1 MPRPIITLTTDF
13 GVQDHYV
20 GAMKGVILSRCP
32 DANVIDISHEIAPQA
47 VAQGAY
53 VLAAA
58 AAHFPPHAIHL
69 AVVDPGV
76 GSDRRPIAL
85 STPAGL
91 FVAPDNGILT
101 RVLAALGAEAVP
113 DAAPNRAADAPASA
127 QVPDG
132 CRAVVLD
139 DPSYWLPQVSH
150 TFHGRDIFAPVAGAL
165 ARGVELSQVGSATN
179 TINVLPTPSLQ
190 EGAGIRGA
198 IIHIDRYGNL
208 ITDIPAAGLS
218 ADARICIAGHHIEGI
233 SRSYSERPGK
243 LLAISGSQGTLEVAV
258 GNGNA
263 AAALGANVG
272 DIALVTAR
280 CGTDAQPRHPLRPVS
295 VDP

>member
-1 MPRPIITLTTDF
+1 MRPIITLTTDF

-20 GAMKGVILSRCP
+20 GAIKGVILSRCP

-58 AAHFPPHAIHL
+58 VAYFPPYAIHL

-85 STPAGL
+85 STPTGV

-101 RVLAALGAEAVP
+101 RVLAAHGVEDVP
-113 DAAPNRAADAPASA
+113 DAASSRAAAPTSV
-127 QVPDG
+127 QVPAG

-139 DPSYWLPQVSH
+139 NQSLWLPEVSN
-150 TFHGRDIFAPVAGAL
+150 TFHGRDIFAPVAAAL
-165 ARGVELSQVGSATN
+165 ARGADLSQVGSE
-179 TINVLPTPSLQ
+179 IDSFSVLPSPNQKIGDAT
-190 EGAGIRGA
+190 RGA

-208 ITDIPAAGLS
+208 ITDIPAADLPATAS
-218 ADARICIAGHHIEGI
+218 VSIAGRCIEGI
-233 SRSYSERPGK
+233 SQSYSERPGK
-243 LLAISGSQGTLEVAV
+243 LLAIIGSQSTLEVAL

-263 AAALGANVG
+263 ALALGARVG
-272 DIALVTAR
+272 DVVA
-280 CGTDAQPRHPLRPVS
+280 VS
-295 VDP
+295 A

>member
-1 MPRPIITLTTDF
+1 
-13 GVQDHYV
+13 
-20 GAMKGVILSRCP
+20 MKGVILSRCP
-32 DANVIDISHEIAPQA
+32 EANVIDISHEIAPQA

-58 AAHFPPHAIHL
+58 VAYFPPYAIHL

-85 STPAGL
+85 STPTGV

-101 RVLAALGAEAVP
+101 RVLAALGAGAGP
-113 DAAPNRAADAPASA
+113 DETVDTSASVR
-127 QVPDG
+127 VPDG

-150 TFHGRDIFAPVAGAL
+150 TFHGRDIFAPVAAAL
-165 ARGVELSQVGSATN
+165 ARGADLPQVGSEIDSVNILPSPKPRIGYAT
-179 TINVLPTPSLQ
+179 
-190 EGAGIRGA
+190 RGV

-208 ITDIPAAGLS
+208 ITDIPAADLP
-218 ADARICIAGHHIEGI
+218 ATARVSIAGRRIEGI
-233 SRSYSERPGK
+233 SQSYSERPGQ
-243 LLAISGSQGTLEVAV
+243 LLAISGSQGTLEVAI
-258 GNGNA
+258 GNGSA
-263 AAALGANVG
+263 AVALGARVG

-280 CGTDAQPRHPLRPVS
+280 CGTDAHF
-295 VDP
+295 

>member
-1 MPRPIITLTTDF
+1 MRPIITLTTDF

-20 GAMKGVILSRCP
+20 GSMKGVILSRCP
-32 DANVIDISHEIAPQA
+32 EANVIDISHEIAPQA

-58 AAHFPPHAIHL
+58 VAYFPTYAIHL

-85 STPAGL
+85 STPTGV

-101 RVLAALGAEAVP
+101 RVLAAQGAEAVSA
-113 DAAPNRAADAPASA
+113 DAPNRAAAPASVR
-127 QVPDG
+127 VPDG

-139 DPSYWLPQVSH
+139 NSSLWLPEVSN
-150 TFHGRDIFAPVAGAL
+150 TFHGRDIFAPVAAAL
-165 ARGVELSQVGSATN
+165 ASGVELSQVGSATD
-179 TINVLPTPSLQ
+179 TISVLPSPDPKIGDAT
-190 EGAGIRGA
+190 RGA

-208 ITDIPAAGLS
+208 ITNIPT
-218 ADARICIAGHHIEGI
+218 ADLPATARISISGRCIESI
-233 SRSYSERPGK
+233 SQSYSERPGE
-243 LLAISGSQGTLEVAV
+243 LLAIIGSQSTLEIAL

-263 AAALGANVG
+263 ATALCAKVGDVVVVEALG
-272 DIALVTAR
+272 
-280 CGTDAQPRHPLRPVS
+280 
-295 VDP
+295 

>member
-13 GVQDHYV
+13 GTRDSYV

-32 DANVIDISHEIAPQA
+32 EANVIDISHEIAPQA

-53 VLAAA
+53 VLATAA
-58 AAHFPPHAIHL
+58 GHFPPHTIHL
-69 AVVDPGV
+69 AIVDPGV
-76 GSDRRPIAL
+76 GSARRPIAL
-85 STPAGL
+85 SAPTGL

-113 DAAPNRAADAPASA
+113 DAAPNRATDAPVSVR
-127 QVPDG
+127 VPDV

-139 DPSYWLPQVSH
+139 NPSLWLPEVSH
-150 TFHGRDIFAPVAGAL
+150 TFHGRDIFAPVAATLACGA
-165 ARGVELSQVGSATN
+165 ELPQVGSEIDS
-179 TINVLPTPSLQ
+179 INVLPMSKPGTG
-190 EGAGIRGA
+190 GAMRGA

-208 ITDIPAAGLS
+208 ITDISAAGLS
-218 ADARICIAGHHIEGI
+218 ADARIRIAGHHIEGI

-243 LLAISGSQGTLEVAV
+243 LLAICGSQDTLEVAV

-263 AAALGANVG
+263 AAALGAKVG
-272 DIALVTAR
+272 DLVVLAGWDT
-280 CGTDAQPRHPLRPVS
+280 
-295 VDP
+295 

>member
-1 MPRPIITLTTDF
+1 MRRPVITLTTDF

-32 DANVIDISHEIAPQA
+32 EANVIDISHEIAPQA

-58 AAHFPPHAIHL
+58 VAYFPPYAIHL

-85 STPAGL
+85 STPTGV

-101 RVLAALGAEAVP
+101 RVLAAQGAKAVP
-113 DAAPNRAADAPASA
+113 DAAPNRAADAPPSV

-139 DPSYWLPQVSH
+139 NPSLWLPQVSH
-150 TFHGRDIFAPVAGAL
+150 TFHGRDIFAPVAAAL
-165 ARGVELSQVGSATN
+165 ARGADLPQVGSEIDSVNILPSPKPRIGYAT
-179 TINVLPTPSLQ
+179 
-190 EGAGIRGA
+190 RGV

-208 ITDIPAAGLS
+208 ITDIPAADLP
-218 ADARICIAGHHIEGI
+218 ATARVSIAGRRIEGI
-233 SRSYSERPGK
+233 SQSYSERPGQ
-243 LLAISGSQGTLEVAV
+243 LLAISGSQGTLEVAI
-258 GNGNA
+258 GNGSA
-263 AAALGANVG
+263 AVALGARVG

-280 CGTDAQPRHPLRPVS
+280 CGTDAHF
-295 VDP
+295 

>member
-1 MPRPIITLTTDF
+1 MRPIITLTTDF

-32 DANVIDISHEIAPQA
+32 EANLIDISHEIAPQA

-58 AAHFPPHAIHL
+58 VAYFPPYAIHL

-85 STPAGL
+85 STPTGL

-101 RVLAALGAEAVP
+101 RVLAAVAPDAVP
-113 DAAPNRAADAPASA
+113 DAKPNELTTTRL
-127 QVPDG
+127 PDG

-139 DPSYWLPQVSH
+139 NPSHWLPQVSH
-150 TFHGRDIFAPVAGAL
+150 TFHGRDIFAPVAAAIANGAD
-165 ARGVELSQVGSATN
+165 LSQVGSATDA
-179 TINVLPTPSLQ
+179 INVLPTPKPRD
-190 EGAGIRGA
+190 GATRGA

-208 ITDIPAAGLS
+208 ITNIPATDLPAT
-218 ADARICIAGHHIEGI
+218 ARVSIAGRCIEGI
-233 SRSYSERPGK
+233 SRSYSEHPGK
-243 LLAISGSQGTLEVAV
+243 LLAVIGSQSTLEVAV

-263 AAALGANVG
+263 ATALGATMG
-272 DIALVTAR
+272 DVVVVEAR
-280 CGTDAQPRHPLRPVS
+280 G
-295 VDP
+295 

>member
-1 MPRPIITLTTDF
+1 MRPIITLTTDF

-58 AAHFPPHAIHL
+58 VAYFPPYAIHL

-85 STPAGL
+85 STPTGL

-101 RVLAALGAEAVP
+101 RVLTAQGAEAVP
-113 DAAPNRAADAPASA
+113 DGKSNELTTARLPG
-127 QVPDG
+127 G

-139 DPSYWLPQVSH
+139 NPSYWLSKVSH
-150 TFHGRDIFAPVAGAL
+150 TFHGRDIFAPVSAAL
-165 ARGVELSQVGSATN
+165 ARGADLSQVGSEIDS
-179 TINVLPTPSLQ
+179 INVLPSPNPRIGDAT
-190 EGAGIRGA
+190 RGA

-208 ITDIPAAGLS
+208 ITNIPATDLPAN
-218 ADARICIAGHHIEGI
+218 ARVSIAARCIVGI
-233 SRSYSERPGK
+233 SQSYSERPGK
-243 LLAISGSQGTLEVAV
+243 LLAVIGSQSTLEVAL

-263 AAALGANVG
+263 ATALGAKVG
-272 DIALVTAR
+272 DVVVVEAR
-280 CGTDAQPRHPLRPVS
+280 G
-295 VDP
+295 

>member
-1 MPRPIITLTTDF
+1 MRPIITLTTDF
-13 GVQDHYV
+13 GTRDSYV

-32 DANVIDISHEIAPQA
+32 DANIIDIAHEIAPQA

-58 AAHFPPHAIHL
+58 VAYFPPYAIHL

-85 STPAGL
+85 STPTGV

-101 RVLAALGAEAVP
+101 RVLAAHGAEAVP
-113 DAAPNRAADAPASA
+113 DETVDTPASVRA
-127 QVPDG
+127 PDG

-139 DPSYWLPQVSH
+139 NPSLWLPEVSN
-150 TFHGRDIFAPVAGAL
+150 TFHGRDIFAPVAAAL
-165 ARGVELSQVGSATN
+165 ARGADLSQVGSE
-179 TINVLPTPSLQ
+179 IDSFSVLPSPNPKIGDAT
-190 EGAGIRGA
+190 RGA

-208 ITDIPAAGLS
+208 ITDIPAADLP
-218 ADARICIAGHHIEGI
+218 ATARIGIAARCIVGI
-233 SRSYSERPGK
+233 SQSYSERPGK
-243 LLAISGSQGTLEVAV
+243 LLAISGSQSTLEIAL

-263 AAALGANVG
+263 SLALGAKVG
-272 DIALVTAR
+272 DVVAVTA
-280 CGTDAQPRHPLRPVS
+280 
-295 VDP
+295 

>member
-13 GVQDHYV
+13 GTADSYV

-32 DANVIDISHEIAPQA
+32 DANIIDISHEIAPQS

-53 VLAAA
+53 VLATA
-58 AAHFPPHAIHL
+58 AAHFPPGAVHV

-85 STPAGL
+85 STPAGT

-101 RVLAALGAEAVP
+101 RVVAAPGIADTPAGVRVP
-113 DAAPNRAADAPASA
+113 DD
-127 QVPDG
+127 

-139 DPSYWLPQVSH
+139 KPAFWLPDVSH
-150 TFHGRDIFAPVAGAL
+150 TFHGRDIFAPVAAAL
-165 ARGVELSQVGSATN
+165 AGGADISQVGTPIDALT
-179 TINVLPTPSLQ
+179 VLPTPSQ
-190 EGAGIRGA
+190 QAGDGIRGA
-198 IIHIDRYGNL
+198 IVHIDRYGNL
-208 ITDIPAAGLS
+208 ITDIPAAALP
-218 ADARICIAGHHIEGI
+218 ANARVSVAGAVIEGI
-233 SRSYSERPGK
+233 SRSYSERPGA

-263 AAALGANVG
+263 AKALGASVG
-272 DIALVTAR
+272 DA
-280 CGTDAQPRHPLRPVS
+280 VS
-295 VDP
+295 VAT